1 VHAVIR
7 RSNRTQADWD
17 LIVDTLHDLFLKTRS
32 TGPQAARFD
41 NGRMIPVVT
50 EVLRFAHERA
60 LERQRTRTLDGWLRR
75 ELLGHLDDAVVS
87 DELPALLDLLHVVR
101 DDPELSDMLVE
112 LRDQLMAEDQ
122 GFPELLA
129 VLGDTLQS
137 AKDARLAVPALRFV
151 GRELA
156 PDKDLMFEAAS
167 MMQRSLEADPDERM
181 LEIVR
186 RGLETRPQGGL
197 YLSGLGRALKQTHR
211 LNPLDTGPLAAE
223 DTRRI
228 VAALARYLVDGEHGM
243 EKFYELVARRDG
255 TP

>member
-1 VHAVIR
+1 
-7 RSNRTQADWD
+7 
-17 LIVDTLHDLFLKTRS
+17 VDTLHDLFLKTRS

-167 MMQRSLEADPDERM
+167 MMQRSLEADPRRADAGDRAARARDAPPRWPVP
-181 LEIVR
+181 LGPGAGPQADAPPQPAGHRPAGR
-186 RGLETRPQGGL
+186 RGHAPHR
-197 YLSGLGRALKQTHR
+197 GRA
-211 LNPLDTGPLAAE
+211 GPLPGG
-223 DTRRI
+223 R
-228 VAALARYLVDGEHGM
+228 
-243 EKFYELVARRDG
+243 
-255 TP
+255 